1 MILTNSIWK
10 FSSFNERSVVNAWF
24 ALLEFHRSKIVEK
37 IVKNFDSGYS
47 RIWKG
52 GRHARMPW
60 FAIYLL
66 QREGKCKIRIFDRW
80 PGSQTSGRE
89 YADSE
94 GNGRPH
100 DFTPP
105 GGPPMEKLR
114 SECLVFFAL
123 RHSCQLEIFETFPST
138 TFCPPLCL
146 SRFTARAC

>member
-1 MILTNSIWK
+1 MEIFVVWQVRGQRLVHVSFRI
-10 FSSFNERSVVNAWF
+10 SSW
-24 ALLEFHRSKIVEK
+24 KIVEK
-37 IVKNFDSGYS
+37 IVKNFDSGY
-47 RIWKG
+47 RIFSNSKG
-52 GRHARMPW
+52 GWHARMSW

-66 QREGKCKIRIFDRW
+66 QRKGKCKIRIFDRW
-80 PGSQTSGRE
+80 PESQTSGRE

-138 TFCPPLCL
+138 TFCPPCL
-146 SRFTARAC
+146 VFTARAC